1 MKGRPNVLV
10 CILAML
16 LASCVAME
24 VTQERLNEK
33 LRSTHIDSFVHI
45 YGLPESSHI
54 NQDGSRIYKF
64 TLGRKVTHG
73 TRTGPPQVTE
83 TEEGKVTVLT
93 QTPYTDVIECVIM
106 VYADEDGVINNTK
119 ILTDT
124 MGEGFFNFTTSRCMQ
139 IFDFVEEK
147 FEG

>member
-1 MKGRPNVLV
+1 
-10 CILAML
+10 
-16 LASCVAME
+16 ME

-64 TLGRKVTHG
+64 TLGRKVTH
-73 TRTGPPQVTE
+73 RTHTDTQVTE
-83 TEEGKVTVLT
+83 TEEGKVTVT
-93 QTPYTDVIECVIM
+93 TESPYTDVIECVIM

-124 MGEGFFNFTTSRCMQ
+124 LGEGLFTFTTSRCMQ
-139 IFDFVEEK
+139 IFDLVEEK